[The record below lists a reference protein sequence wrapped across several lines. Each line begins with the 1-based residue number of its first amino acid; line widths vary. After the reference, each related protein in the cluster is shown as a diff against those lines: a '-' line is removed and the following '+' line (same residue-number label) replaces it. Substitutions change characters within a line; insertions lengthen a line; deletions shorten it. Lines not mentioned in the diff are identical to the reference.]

1 MILSLFQMF
10 AGCQKNFLFL
20 LTDLFGLNCG
30 GVLSTEAELGD
41 GDVVQDDVEVFRP
54 LEQLSADQQGHLEG
68 TKQFSV
74 YCTKLRHL
82 LVFLLFRQDTE
93 RLLKRICSRR
103 FRQSEVACLRTVR
116 FV

>member
-1 MILSLFQMF
+1 MMILSVFQMF

-82 LVFLLFRQDTE
+82 LVTCWSFSCSD
-93 RLLKRICSRR
+93 RILSDC
-103 FRQSEVACLRTVR
+103 
-116 FV
+116 